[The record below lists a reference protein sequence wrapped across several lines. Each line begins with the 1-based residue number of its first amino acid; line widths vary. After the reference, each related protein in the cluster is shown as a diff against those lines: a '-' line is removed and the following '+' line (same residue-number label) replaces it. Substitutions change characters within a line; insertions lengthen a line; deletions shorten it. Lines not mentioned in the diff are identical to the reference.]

1 MIPAVIAET
10 PSYTGLRVGA
20 VVALRVTKMFFLD
33 ELVREFHIHF
43 LPIFLAEDPA
53 QRDGGILLASR
64 KENHREL

>member
-33 ELVREFHIHF
+33 ELVKVS
-43 LPIFLAEDPA
+43 LAE
-53 QRDGGILLASR
+53 ASVALVLVR
-64 KENHREL
+64 FKMTVSLDSIN